1 MYTVSECILYKWGCF
16 TVQSPAVQ
24 QLHFKLRLQED
35 DFTEL
40 LAMQPEELIN
50 EEIHSAGNGR
60 RFPLSEQSRSVF
72 EVQDPNADRSAAA
85 VQNAPQPYRVIYE
98 EEKRVTSLY
107 RFSLEGW

>member
-40 LAMQPEELIN
+40 AMQPEELIN

-60 RFPLSEQSRSVF
+60 MFPLSEQSRSVF
-72 EVQDPNADRSAAA
+72 EVQGPNADRSAAA
-85 VQNAPQPYRVIYE
+85 VQNAPQPYCVIYE

-107 RFSLEGW
+107 RFSLEG